1 MEQHKKITAEIKR
14 NIMSDN
20 KFAEE
25 LSENELKELISS
37 YLLEKEKTYRLSL
50 SQRKQMGKE
59 IFDALRKF
67 DVLQDL
73 MDDDEITEIMVNG
86 PEHIFVEK
94 KGKIERV
101 KQQFESTEKL
111 MQLINQMVSACNRS
125 VNETSPI
132 VDARIAESGARINV
146 VLYPIALNGPILTIR
161 RFPKE
166 PITME
171 KLIMLEAI
179 SKEAAF
185 FLKRAVQAKYNIIIS
200 GGTGSGK
207 TTFLNALSQYIPS
220 DERIITI
227 EDSAE
232 LQILGIEN
240 LIRMET
246 RSVAIEGG
254 KTITIRDLIK
264 TSLRMRPNRIIVGE
278 VRGEEALDMI
288 GSAMNCGH
296 DGSMSSAHAN
306 SAKDMLTRLEN
317 MILMSAEIPISAIR
331 RQIASGVD
339 LIIHLGRMRDKS
351 RKVLEIVEVV
361 DVIEDQITLNPLY
374 VFKETEESK
383 KELLKGRLEKVGE
396 LIHTFKM
403 ETAGV
408 EMEAEKIQCATT
420 KNRL

>member
-1 MEQHKKITAEIKR
+1 MEKQKKIAAEIKR
-14 NIMSDN
+14 NIMSDM

-25 LSENELKELISS
+25 LNEEELKELISH
-37 YLLEKEKTYRLSL
+37 YLLEKEKTYSLTL
-50 SQRKQMGKE
+50 SQRKQIGKE

-67 DVLQDL
+67 DVLQDY
-73 MDDDEITEIMVNG
+73 MDDEEVTEIMVNG
-86 PEHIFVEK
+86 PEHIFIEK
-94 KGKIERV
+94 NGKIEAV
-101 KQQFESTEKL
+101 KQQFESSEKL
-111 MQLINQMVSACNRS
+111 LQLINQMVSACNRS
-125 VNETSPI
+125 VNESSPI
-132 VDARIAESGARINV
+132 VDARIAKSGARINV
-146 VLYPIALNGPILTIR
+146 VLSPIALNGPILTIR

-171 KLIMLEAI
+171 KLINLEAI
-179 SKEAAF
+179 NEDVAAF
-185 FLKRAVQAKYNIIIS
+185 LKKAVQAKYNIIIS

-232 LQILGIEN
+232 LQIMGIEN
-240 LIRMET
+240 LIRLET
-246 RSVAIEGG
+246 RNVMVEGG
-254 KTITIRDLIK
+254 RPITIRDLIK

-317 MILMSAEIPISAIR
+317 MILMSAEIPVSAIR

-339 LIIHLGRMRDKS
+339 LIIHLGRLRDKS
-351 RKVLEIVEVV
+351 RKVLEIVEITGIQ
-361 DVIEDQITLNPLY
+361 DDQIILNPLY
-374 VFKETEESK
+374 VFKETKESR
-383 KELLKGRLEKVGE
+383 KERVKGRLEKVGE
-396 LIHTFKM
+396 LIHTYKM
-403 ETAGV
+403 ETAGLD
-408 EMEAEKIQCATT
+408 I
-420 KNRL
+420 

>member
-1 MEQHKKITAEIKR
+1 
-14 NIMSDN
+14 MSDM

-25 LSENELKELISS
+25 LNEEELKELISH
-37 YLLEKEKTYRLSL
+37 YLLEKEKTYSLTL
-50 SQRKQMGKE
+50 SQRKQIGKE

-67 DVLQDL
+67 DVLQDY
-73 MDDDEITEIMVNG
+73 MDDEEVTEIMVNG
-86 PEHIFVEK
+86 PEHIFIEK
-94 KGKIERV
+94 NGKIEAV
-101 KQQFESTEKL
+101 KQQFESSEKL
-111 MQLINQMVSACNRS
+111 LQLINQMVSACNRS
-125 VNETSPI
+125 VNESSPI
-132 VDARIAESGARINV
+132 VDARIAKSGARINV
-146 VLYPIALNGPILTIR
+146 VLSPIALNGPILTIR

-171 KLIMLEAI
+171 KLINLEAI
-179 SKEAAF
+179 NEDVAAF
-185 FLKRAVQAKYNIIIS
+185 LKKAVQAKYNIIIS

-232 LQILGIEN
+232 LQIMGIEN
-240 LIRMET
+240 LIRLET
-246 RSVAIEGG
+246 RNVMVEGG
-254 KTITIRDLIK
+254 RSITIRDLIK

-317 MILMSAEIPISAIR
+317 MILMSAEIPVSAIR

-339 LIIHLGRMRDKS
+339 LIIHLGRLRDKS
-351 RKVLEIVEVV
+351 RKVLEIVEITGIQ
-361 DVIEDQITLNPLY
+361 DDQIILNPLY
-374 VFKETEESK
+374 VFKETKESR
-383 KELLKGRLEKVGE
+383 KERVKGRLEKVGE
-396 LIHTFKM
+396 LIHTYKM
-403 ETAGV
+403 ETAGLD
-408 EMEAEKIQCATT
+408 I
-420 KNRL
+420 

>member
-1 MEQHKKITAEIKR
+1 MDEHKKITADIKR
-14 NIMSDN
+14 KIMADI

-25 LSENELKELISS
+25 LNEEELKELISR
-37 YLLEKEKTYRLSL
+37 YLLEKEKTYQLTL

-59 IFDALRKF
+59 IFDALRKY

-73 MDDDEITEIMVNG
+73 IDDDEVTEIMVNG
-86 PEHIFVEK
+86 PKNIFVEK
-94 KGKIERV
+94 NGKIEKV

-111 MQLINQMVSACNRS
+111 LQLINQMVSVCNRS
-125 VNETSPI
+125 VNESSPI
-132 VDARIAESGARINV
+132 VDARIPESGARINV
-146 VLYPIALNGPILTIR
+146 VLAPIALNGPILTIR
-161 RFPKE
+161 RFPNE

-171 KLIMLEAI
+171 RLIQLGAI
-179 SKEAAF
+179 STEATI
-185 FLKRAVQAKYNIIIS
+185 FLEKAVKAKYNILVS

-232 LQILGIEN
+232 LQIQGIEN

-246 RSVAIEGG
+246 RNVNVEGG
-254 KTITIRDLIK
+254 KVITIRDLIK
-264 TSLRMRPNRIIVGE
+264 TSLRMRPNRIVVGE

-306 SAKDMLTRLEN
+306 SAKDMLIRLEN

-331 RQIASGVD
+331 RQIASGID
-339 LIIHLGRMRDKS
+339 LIVHLGRLRDKS
-351 RKVLEIVEVV
+351 RKVLEIVEVKG
-361 DVIEDQITLNPLY
+361 IQEDTILLNSLY
-374 VFKETEESK
+374 VFQEASDSGKEQV
-383 KELLKGRLEKVGE
+383 KGRLEKVGE
-396 LIHTFKM
+396 LIHRHKM
-403 ETAGV
+403 ETAGI
-408 EMEAEKIQCATT
+408 EI
-420 KNRL
+420 

>member
-1 MEQHKKITAEIKR
+1 MDEYKKTAAEIKKS
-14 NIMSDN
+14 IMSDT

-25 LSENELKELISS
+25 LNEEELKELISR
-37 YLLEKEKTYRLSL
+37 YLLEKEKTYRLTL
-50 SQRKQMGKE
+50 SQRKQIGKE

-67 DVLQDL
+67 DVLQDF
-73 MDDDEITEIMVNG
+73 MEDDEITEIMVNG
-86 PEHIFVEK
+86 PQHIFVEK
-94 KGKIERV
+94 HGKIEPV

-111 MQLINQMVSACNRS
+111 LQLINQMVSKCNRS
-125 VNETSPI
+125 VNESSPI
-132 VDARIAESGARINV
+132 VDARVPGSGERINV
-146 VLYPIALNGPILTIR
+146 VLAPIALNGPILTIR

-166 PITME
+166 PITMD
-171 KLIMLEAI
+171 KLIQIGAI
-179 SKEAAF
+179 SEEASL
-185 FLKRAVQAKYNIIIS
+185 FLEKAVKAKYNIIIS

-240 LIRMET
+240 LIKLET
-246 RSVAIEGG
+246 RNVNVEGG
-254 KTITIRDLIK
+254 KPITIRDLIK

-317 MILMSAEIPISAIR
+317 MILMSSEIPVSAIR

-339 LIIHLGRMRDKS
+339 LIIHLGRLRDKS
-351 RKVLEIVEVV
+351 RKVLEIAEVKEV
-361 DVIEDQITLNPLY
+361 KEEQIVLNPLY
-374 VFKETEESK
+374 VFKEVSDSK
-383 KELLKGRLEKVGE
+383 KEYVKGRLEKVGE
-396 LIHTFKM
+396 LIHTYKM
-403 ETAGV
+403 ENAGL
-408 EMEAEKIQCATT
+408 EI
-420 KNRL
+420 

>member
-14 NIMSDN
+14 SIMSDN

-37 YLLEKEKTYRLSL
+37 YLLEKEKTHRLSL

-171 KLIMLEAI
+171 KLKSLGAI
-179 SKEAAF
+179 SEEAAF

-240 LIRMET
+240 LIQLET
-246 RSVAIEGG
+246 RNITIEGG
-254 KTITIRDLIK
+254 RTITIRDLIK

-361 DVIEDQITLNPLY
+361 DVMEDQITLNPLY
-374 VFKETEESK
+374 VFKETKDSK

-396 LIHTFKM
+396 LIHTYKM

-408 EMEAEKIQCATT
+408 EMEAEKIQ
-420 KNRL
+420 

>member
-1 MEQHKKITAEIKR
+1 MSEQKQIMTEIKR
-14 NIMSDN
+14 NVMSDT

-25 LSENELKELISS
+25 LTEEELRELISKH
-37 YLLEKEKTYRLSL
+37 LLEKERTYRLTL

-67 DVLQDL
+67 DVLQDF

-86 PEHIFVEK
+86 PKHIFVEK
-94 KGKIERV
+94 NGKVEAV
-101 KQQFESTEKL
+101 KQQFESVEKL
-111 MQLINQMVSACNRS
+111 LQLINQMVSACNRS
-125 VNETSPI
+125 VNESSPI
-132 VDARIAESGARINV
+132 VDARIPKSGERINV
-146 VLYPIALNGPILTIR
+146 VLSPIALNGPILTIR

-166 PITME
+166 PITMD
-171 KLIMLEAI
+171 KLMKLGAI
-179 SKEAAF
+179 SKEASE
-185 FLKRAVQAKYNIIIS
+185 FLENAVKAKYNIVIS

-232 LQILGIEN
+232 LQIMGIEN
-240 LIRMET
+240 LIRLET
-246 RSVAIEGG
+246 RSINIEGG
-254 KTITIRDLIK
+254 KSITIRDLIK
-264 TSLRMRPNRIIVGE
+264 ASLRMRPNRIIVGE

-306 SAKDMLTRLEN
+306 SAKDMLSRLEN

-339 LIIHLGRMRDKS
+339 LIIHLGRLRDKS
-351 RKVLEIVEVV
+351 RRVIEIVEVV
-361 DVIEDQITLNPLY
+361 GIKEEQIILNPLY
-374 VFKETEESK
+374 EFKEMEDSK
-383 KELLKGRLEKVGE
+383 KDQVKGSLEEVGK
-396 LIHTFKM
+396 LIHTYKM
-403 ETAGV
+403 EMAGL
-408 EMEAEKIQCATT
+408 EI
-420 KNRL
+420 